1 MTKYRKSR
9 AFTLVE
15 IMLSVVIFTI
25 GIIAIMS
32 LFPLS
37 LRDVARARVM
47 TQAAFLCQAKTEEYL
62 GKPGDTVPDYVN
74 SNGTFEPE
82 FPDFTYVVR
91 KYPYSG
97 TQGSTTYDSQALW
110 EIHVSVFHT
119 INNRQSPLVEHFAL
133 KGCIGEQKGF

>member
-1 MTKYRKSR
+1 MIAHRKTK

-15 IMLSVVIFTI
+15 IMLAIVIFTI

-47 TQAAFLCQAKTEEYL
+47 TQAAFLCQAKMEEFL
-62 GKPGDTVPDYVN
+62 AKPGDTIPDYVN
-74 SNGTFEPE
+74 TNGKFEPE
-82 FPDFTYVVR
+82 FPDFTFVVR

-97 TQGSTTYDSQALW
+97 KEGATSYDSSALW
-110 EIHVSVFHT
+110 ELHVSVFHT
-119 INNRQSPLVEHFAL
+119 INNRTAPLVEHFTL